1 VSSLVPTDIFFAD
14 VEQVISSFTE
24 ADSPRA
30 QRLIQELERIAADVP
45 RVASQCHAYQARL
58 SAKLKDYTAA
68 LRSIERA
75 LQLKPLDHTLLTLR
89 GDLHREAQALPQA
102 LSDYSRALEI
112 NPEAVTARMRRAE
125 VHQAGGDLAAAL
137 HDINAALEQ
146 EPRALRLLYRRAL
159 IFVELRR
166 TVEAIHD
173 LRLVA
178 QASPDPDLK
187 RKAEERL
194 RELGER

>member
-1 VSSLVPTDIFFAD
+1 MNSLVPTDIFFAD
-14 VEQVISSFTE
+14 VEQVISTFTE
-24 ADSPRA
+24 ADSPRV
-30 QRLIQELERIAADVP
+30 QRLILELERIAADVP
-45 RVASQCHAYQARL
+45 RVAHQCHAYQARL

-89 GDLHREAQALPQA
+89 GDLHREAQSLPEA
-102 LSDYSRALEI
+102 LSDYSRALAI

-125 VHQAGGDLAAAL
+125 VHQAAGDLAAAL
-137 HDINAALEQ
+137 QDINAALEQ

-159 IFVELRR
+159 ILVELRR
-166 TVEAIHD
+166 TAEATHD

-178 QASPDPDLK
+178 RASPDPELK

>member
-1 VSSLVPTDIFFAD
+1 MNSLVPTDIFFAD

-24 ADSPRA
+24 TDSPRA
-30 QRLIQELERIAADVP
+30 QKLIQELERIAADVP
-45 RVASQCHAYQARL
+45 RVAASCHAYQARL
-58 SAKLKDYTAA
+58 SAKLKDYPAA

-75 LQLKPLDHTLLTLR
+75 LALKPLDPTLLTLR
-89 GDLHREAQALPQA
+89 GDLHREAQSFPQA
-102 LSDYSRALEI
+102 LSDYSRALDL

-125 VHQAGGDLAAAL
+125 VYQAKGDLAAAL
-137 HDINAALEQ
+137 QDINAALEQ

-159 IFVELRR
+159 ILVELRR
-166 TVEAIHD
+166 TPEAIHD

>member
-1 VSSLVPTDIFFAD
+1 MNSLVPTDIFFAD
-14 VEQVISSFTE
+14 VEQVISAFTE
-24 ADSPRA
+24 ADGPRA
-30 QRLIQELERIAADVP
+30 HQLLQELERIAATVP
-45 RVASQCHAYQARL
+45 RVAAQCHAYQARL
-58 SAKLKDYTAA
+58 SAKLRDYPSA
-68 LRSIERA
+68 LRAIERA
-75 LQLKPLDHTLLTLR
+75 LHLKPLDPLLLTLR
-89 GDLHREAQALPQA
+89 GDLHREAQSFPEA

-125 VHQAGGDLAAAL
+125 VHQAKGDLAAAL

-159 IFVELRR
+159 IYVELRR
-166 TVEAIHD
+166 TAEAMHD

>member
-1 VSSLVPTDIFFAD
+1 MNSLVPTDIFFAD

-24 ADSPRA
+24 ADRPRT
-30 QRLIQELERIAADVP
+30 QHLIEELERISTSVP
-45 RVASQCHAYQARL
+45 RVAHHCHAYQARL
-58 SAKLKDYTAA
+58 SAKLKDYPAA

-89 GDLHREAQALPQA
+89 GDLHREAQSLPQA
-102 LSDYSRALEI
+102 ISDYSHALEI

-125 VHQAGGDLAAAL
+125 AHQAQGDLAAAL

-159 IFVELRR
+159 IYVEQRR
-166 TVEAIHD
+166 TAEATHD